1 MILLSDE
8 MLAQQILEGDTA
20 AFEEL
25 LNRYKKSIFTI
36 AYRMM
41 GNYHEAED
49 IGQEVFVTV
58 YNKLYQFDRSKK
70 FSPWIH
76 RIAVNTCI
84 STIRKRN
91 KVVTLSFD
99 ESFAPQYEVEQNELH
114 EDPQLVFEQKELKTE
129 IEAVL
134 MELPE
139 SYRMVLILRYQLDLK
154 NQEIA
159 EIMGISRE
167 NVEVKIHRARKA
179 MRKTIVKRWGEGGH
193 KDELSAL

>member
-1 MILLSDE
+1 MLSDE
-8 MLAQQILEGDTA
+8 MLAQSILDGETA

-25 LNRYKKSIFTI
+25 LNRYKKSVFTI

-49 IGQEVFVTV
+49 ISQEVFVCV

-76 RIAVNTCI
+76 RIVVNTCI
-84 STIRKRN
+84 STMRKRN
-91 KVVTLSFD
+91 KVVALNFD
-99 ESFAPQYEVEQNELH
+99 ESFVPHYDVEQNEVS
-114 EDPQLVFEQKELKTE
+114 EDPHLVFEKKELKTE
-129 IEAVL
+129 IDAAL

-139 SYRMVLILRYQLDLK
+139 SYRVVIILRYQLDLK

-159 EIMGISRE
+159 EIMDVSRE

-179 MRKTIVKRWGEGGH
+179 LRKIIIKRWSEGGRQ
-193 KDELSAL
+193 DELPAL

>member
-1 MILLSDE
+1 MLSDE
-8 MLAQQILEGDTA
+8 MLAQSILDGETA

-25 LNRYKKSIFTI
+25 LNRYKKSVFTI

-49 IGQEVFVTV
+49 ISQEVFVSV

-84 STIRKRN
+84 STMRKRN
-91 KVVTLSFD
+91 KVVALNFD
-99 ESFAPQYEVEQNELH
+99 ESFIPHYDLEQNELS
-114 EDPQLVFEQKELKTE
+114 EDPHLVFERKELKTD
-129 IEAVL
+129 IDAAL

-139 SYRMVLILRYQLDLK
+139 SYRTVIILRYQLDLK

-159 EIMGISRE
+159 DIMGVSRE

-179 MRKTIVKRWGEGGH
+179 LRKIIITRWSEGGRQ
-193 KDELSAL
+193 DELPAL

>member
-1 MILLSDE
+1 MLSDE
-8 MLAQQILEGDTA
+8 MLAQQILSGDTE

-25 LNRYKKSIFTI
+25 MNRYKRSIFTI

-49 IGQEVFVTV
+49 ISQEVFVNV
-58 YNKLYQFDRSKK
+58 YRKIYQFDNSKK
-70 FSPWIH
+70 LAPWIH

-84 STIRKRN
+84 STMRKRN
-91 KVVTLSFD
+91 KVVTMSFD
-99 ESFAPQYEVEQNELH
+99 EGYVPINDAELNELY
-114 EDPQLVFEQKELKTE
+114 EDPQLIIEQKELKKE
-129 IEAVL
+129 IDTAL

-159 EIMGISRE
+159 EIIGVSRE
-167 NVEVKIHRARKA
+167 NVDVKIHRARKA
-179 MRKTIVKRWGEGGH
+179 LRKILLQRWNEGGL
-193 KDELSAL
+193 KDELSKL

>member
-1 MILLSDE
+1 MLSDE
-8 MLAQQILEGDTA
+8 MLAQSILDGETA

-25 LNRYKKSIFTI
+25 LNRYNKSVFTI

-49 IGQEVFVTV
+49 ISQEVFVCV

-84 STIRKRN
+84 STMRKRN
-91 KVVTLSFD
+91 KVVALNFD
-99 ESFAPQYEVEQNELH
+99 ESFIPHYDVEQNELS
-114 EDPQLVFEQKELKTE
+114 EDPHLVFERKELKAD
-129 IEAVL
+129 IDAAL

-139 SYRMVLILRYQLDLK
+139 SYRTVIILRYQLDLK

-159 EIMGISRE
+159 EIMGVSRE

-179 MRKTIVKRWGEGGH
+179 LRKIIITRWSEGGRQ
-193 KDELSAL
+193 DELPAL